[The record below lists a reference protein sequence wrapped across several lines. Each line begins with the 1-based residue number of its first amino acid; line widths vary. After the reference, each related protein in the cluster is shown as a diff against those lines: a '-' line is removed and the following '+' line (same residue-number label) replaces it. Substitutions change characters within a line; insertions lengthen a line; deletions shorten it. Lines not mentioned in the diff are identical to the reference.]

1 MSTKQ
6 ISKDN
11 REYWQGKLN
20 RKFSEKKS
28 AIESV
33 HIVEIRKQSDNN
45 FLTFNKRLQIE
56 KDLKVLEQCQKDHN
70 EFFNSIDKKLQDK
83 KLKVEMI
90 TKKLSTKL
98 SDWAKNRN
106 WEIGYGEDKIPV
118 WDREYKGGIFTLS
131 QDFHQFLSEKCYE
144 ETKKAFYK
152 SKKGEEVKVINEL
165 EEEATDLLHSDM
177 IGSEVLR
184 QISIIA
190 KKTQIKINIPEGLKQ
205 IA

>member
-11 REYWQGKLN
+11 REYWERKLN
-20 RKFSEKKS
+20 RRFSEKRS
-28 AIESV
+28 VLESL
-33 HIVEIRKQSDNN
+33 HIVEIRKQSDKN

-56 KDLKVLEQCQKDHN
+56 KDLKILAQNQKDYN
-70 EFFNSIDKKLQDK
+70 EFFNSIDKKLRDK
-83 KLKVEMI
+83 RLKVETI

-98 SDWAKNRN
+98 SDWAKNRT
-106 WEIGYGEDKIPV
+106 WSVGYGEDKIPV
-118 WDREYKGGIFTLS
+118 WDKDYKGGIFTLS
-131 QDFHQFLSEKCYE
+131 QDFHQFLAEKCYD

-152 SKKGEEVKVINEL
+152 SKKGEEIQNINEL
-165 EEEATDLLHSDM
+165 EEQAEDLLHSDM
-177 IGSEVLR
+177 ISSEVLR

-190 KKTQIKINIPEGLKQ
+190 KKTQIKIFIPESLKQ

>member
-11 REYWQGKLN
+11 REYWSTKLG
-20 RKFSEKKS
+20 RKFTDKRSL
-28 AIESV
+28 IESV
-33 HIVEIRKQSDNN
+33 HISEIRKQSDNN
-45 FLTFNKRLQIE
+45 FVTFNKRLQIE
-56 KDLKVLEQCQKDHN
+56 KDLKVLAQCQKDYN
-70 EFFNSIDKKLQDK
+70 DFFNSIDKKLQDK
-83 KLKVEMI
+83 KLKLEGI

-106 WEIGYGEDKIPV
+106 WEVGYGDDKIPA
-118 WDREYKGGIFTLS
+118 WDKEPKGIFTLS
-131 QDFHQFLSEKCYE
+131 QDFAQFLSEKCYE

-152 SKKGEEVKVINEL
+152 SKKGEEIKNINEL
-165 EEEATDLLHSDM
+165 EEQAEDLLHSDM

-184 QISIIA
+184 QISLIA
-190 KKTQIKINIPEGLKQ
+190 KKTQIKINIPESLKQ

>member
-11 REYWQGKLN
+11 REYWSTKLN
-20 RKFSEKKS
+20 TKFADKKS
-28 AIESV
+28 VIESV
-33 HIVEIRKQSDNN
+33 HISEIRKQSDNN
-45 FLTFNKRLQIE
+45 FVTFNKRLNLE
-56 KDLKVLEQCQKDHN
+56 KDLKSLDKCQKDYN

-118 WDREYKGGIFTLS
+118 WDKEYKGGIFTLS
-131 QDFHQFLSEKCYE
+131 QDFGQFLSEKCYE

-152 SKKGEEVKVINEL
+152 SKKGEEIKIINEL
-165 EEEATDLLHSDM
+165 QEQAEDLLHSDM
-177 IGSEVLR
+177 IGSEILR
-184 QISIIA
+184 QISLIA
-190 KKTQIKINIPEGLKQ
+190 KKTQIKISIPESLKQ